1 MFDGEGPESVH
12 GKPSGSKRST
22 MTSDLTSQLPDRLLT
37 VTEAAA
43 LISLQP
49 RTLYKWA
56 YQGRIPAV
64 KLGRALRFRLTTLL
78 RLMAEWEEPR
88 WKPRP

>member
-1 MFDGEGPESVH
+1 
-12 GKPSGSKRST
+12 
-22 MTSDLTSQLPDRLLT
+22 MTADLTSQMPDRLLT
-37 VTEAAA
+37 VAEAAA

-64 KLGRALRFRLTTLL
+64 RLGRALRFRLKTLL
-78 RLMAEWEEPR
+78 RLMAEWEQPPWNPR
-88 WKPRP
+88 S